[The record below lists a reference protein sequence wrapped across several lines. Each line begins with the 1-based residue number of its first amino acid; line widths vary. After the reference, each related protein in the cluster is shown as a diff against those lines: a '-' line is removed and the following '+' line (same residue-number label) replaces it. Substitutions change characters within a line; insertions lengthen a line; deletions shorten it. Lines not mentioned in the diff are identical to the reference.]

1 MKNFKFSHNSKELW
15 QETLIEISKRV
26 TKYSYDKWVMEL
38 TGELTND
45 NTLVIGAKDEA
56 TKEWI
61 NDNLNQIIVEVLKE
75 LTGRDFNVEI
85 TTSVDR
91 STFKGKLIGEKQALG
106 YMLIA
111 CKEVGL
117 SKDLVNQIHSY
128 MVAHLKGSTPE
139 EVEGRGKEWFQSLE
153 NKQNFKASRIPENN
167 NSSLSEISK
176 RSLNLVLAKTGES
189 NRLKKLREENLKI
202 IRQLQK
208 RERGPFGL
216 FELFRRCK

>member
-1 MKNFKFSHNSKELW
+1 
-15 QETLIEISKRV
+15 
-26 TKYSYDKWVMEL
+26 MEL
-38 TGELTND
+38 TGELTNE
-45 NTLVIGAKDEA
+45 NTLVIEAKDEA
-56 TKEWI
+56 TKGWI

-91 STFKGKLIGEKQALG
+91 STFKGKLISEKQALG

-117 SKDLVNQIHSY
+117 SKELVNQIHSY

-167 NSSLSEISK
+167 NSSLSEIPK

-189 NRLKKLREENLKI
+189 NHLKKLREENLSI